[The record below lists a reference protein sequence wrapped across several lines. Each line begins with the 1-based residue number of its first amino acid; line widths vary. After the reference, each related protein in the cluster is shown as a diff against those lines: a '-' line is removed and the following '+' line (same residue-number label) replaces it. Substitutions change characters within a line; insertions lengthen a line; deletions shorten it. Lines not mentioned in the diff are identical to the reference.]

1 MKTNAEIKRESLKR
15 TFTGKWF
22 GRMLLVMALVG
33 FANNLANGL
42 VEYFYR
48 ECEVQTWADFL
59 VAKLQALQAGMDYAV
74 PSRAIAL
81 QMNYATAFSAFIAFI
96 FGGIAIFGITSVVL
110 KAAKEED
117 QSWCR
122 DSMGGFARPLGV
134 AWMGFVLFVRV
145 MLWSVLFVVPGI
157 VATYRYSQCWNLK
170 VENPDWGAGKC
181 LAESCKLMDG
191 HKMQRFLL
199 DLFFCAWAFALIAV
213 MIFGNVGFVTGIL
226 GKLLDTL
233 LFAVCMTGLIILSL
247 WMSVAR
253 AIFYRE
259 LKSAARNGI

>member
-122 DSMGGFARPLGV
+122 DSMGGFARPLGL
-134 AWMGFVLFVRV
+134 AWLGLVLFVRV
-145 MLWSVLFVVPGI
+145 LAWSLLLIVPGV

-170 VENPDWGAGKC
+170 VEHPDWGAAKC
-181 LAESCKLMDG
+181 LAESCRMMEG
-191 HKMQRFLL
+191 RKMQRFML
-199 DLFFCAWAFALIAV
+199 DLFFFSIAAPLVGSMLVIMPAQDSLLYMLFMFGFAMLNI
-213 MIFGNVGFVTGIL
+213 
-226 GKLLDTL
+226 
-233 LFAVCMTGLIILSL
+233 

-253 AIFYRE
+253 AVFYRE
-259 LKSAARNGI
+259 LKLASAAANQSYAA